1 MDYKWLDN
9 DFVEKMELKFRSM
22 LEDVEQDEMSIWDPT
37 ITDENTS
44 EKRTFQEFLYL
55 TYMFVTGNSLYT
67 SYTHAEPICEEHQE
81 PIPHLVWMAQHGLY
95 SHNGQSTTET
105 DHSYL
110 DFVVMIHDSVV
121 DEFILTLRCLYKQH
135 NVNVYARTAKDSS
148 TYIKTLAFITKDDF
162 AIEADDFEYHS
173 NIIPMSALK
182 LYNDFNTF
190 GCMIH
195 IDGSN
200 KFDRNIVSDAV
211 ACHNSATHTKFYC
224 QTWSFNGKNVEEPI
238 IDVWRTFNNKY
249 GKMCNV

>member
-55 TYMFVTGNSLYT
+55 TYKYVTGDSLYN
-67 SYTHAEPICEEHQE
+67 SYTHAGPICEEHQE
-81 PIPHLVWMAQHGLY
+81 PIPHLVWMSQHGIY
-95 SHNGQSTTET
+95 THEGQSATSFS
-105 DHSYL
+105 HSYL
-110 DFVVMIHDSVV
+110 DFVVMIHDDVV
-121 DEFILTLRCLYKQH
+121 DEFILALRSLHKEY
-135 NVNVYARTAKDSS
+135 NVNVFARVAKD
-148 TYIKTLAFITKDDF
+148 TTCNKTIAFITR
-162 AIEADDFEYHS
+162 DDFELVTEDFDYDKNYLPHRVVHLHEGAKGCCVYPQ
-173 NIIPMSALK
+173 NMSVL
-182 LYNDFNTF
+182 
-190 GCMIH
+190 
-195 IDGSN
+195 DGS
-200 KFDRNIVSDAV
+200 IVSDAV